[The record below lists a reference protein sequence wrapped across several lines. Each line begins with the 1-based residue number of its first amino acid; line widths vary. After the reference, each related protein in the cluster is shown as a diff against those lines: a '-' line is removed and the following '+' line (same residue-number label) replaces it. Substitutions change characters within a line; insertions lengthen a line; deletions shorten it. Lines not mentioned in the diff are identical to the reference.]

1 VTDPQPNKTHFDT
14 NQPRLLGKKWSVQE
28 GSGVF
33 LKFWE
38 WLEGLG
44 AKDRALAK
52 CGNLLGILCEFLGYL
67 ERLGPDRKY
76 FSEP

>member
-1 VTDPQPNKTHFDT
+1 
-14 NQPRLLGKKWSVQE
+14 
-28 GSGVF
+28 
-33 LKFWE
+33 
-38 WLEGLG
+38 LEGLG

-76 FSEP
+76 FSEPLGHVVIFPNVQGPRQNLQEAQGPKCKMVRNY